1 MYIDICCFD
10 GDHLLGESAT
20 HPIELLATRLGCCFS
35 SKAVAFRVVAP
46 THTRRQQPTRARST
60 EESRLMHQASKVE
73 SETFRSL
80 EAFAFATAS
89 YLIVSLLI
97 TALASVYQRRFPAR
111 AI

>member
-1 MYIDICCFD
+1 
-10 GDHLLGESAT
+10 
-20 HPIELLATRLGCCFS
+20 
-35 SKAVAFRVVAP
+35 
-46 THTRRQQPTRARST
+46 
-60 EESRLMHQASKVE
+60 MHQASKVE